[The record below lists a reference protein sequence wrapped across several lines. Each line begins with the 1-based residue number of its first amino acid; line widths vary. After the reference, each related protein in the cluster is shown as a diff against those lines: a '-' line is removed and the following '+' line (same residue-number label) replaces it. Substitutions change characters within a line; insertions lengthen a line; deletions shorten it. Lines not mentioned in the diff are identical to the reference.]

1 MPDER
6 RPSASSEK
14 RGVVGFGGDYY
25 RLLFDHAG
33 VSMVGTDA
41 RFDIRS
47 WNVAASRMFGADA
60 RRMVGTSLLT
70 VIPQEGR
77 EEAERALHAAVDDGI
92 TNQFEFCHRD
102 AQGGPRQIAVTVSPI
117 PNRAGAR
124 VGALACFRDITRRIQ
139 LAEEVAQHRKMAS
152 LGEMAGA
159 LAHHFNNILGG
170 IVTSVDFALAA
181 SDPGVRYR
189 VLQNAAQALT
199 RATRLVDSLL
209 AFAEGDRRYDDVAD
223 LFETVVRIADR
234 TESEL
239 AEQGIK
245 LQRELASVP
254 AMDVPRK
261 QLETVLLNLLH
272 NAEEA
277 MPDGG
282 TVTLGLEPADQGVR
296 LLVSDTGC
304 GIPDEELS
312 RIFEPFYSRPHP
324 EHRARRL
331 REGLGLAVVHGIVQ
345 DLGATITVQSEPDHG
360 TTFCI
365 RVPRTVSKTEG

>member
-1 MPDER
+1 MADER
-6 RPSASSEK
+6 RPSASSSK

-47 WNVAASRMFGADA
+47 WNVAATRMFGAA
-60 RRMVGTSLLT
+60 EGRMVGSSLLT

-77 EEAERALHAAVDDGI
+77 EEAERALRAAVDDGI
-92 TNQFEFCHRD
+92 TSQFEFCHRD
-102 AQGGPRQIAVTVSPI
+102 ERGSPRQFAVTVSPI

-124 VGALACFRDITRRIQ
+124 IGALAAFRDITRRIK

-209 AFAEGDRRYDDVAD
+209 AFAEGDRRYDDTAD
-223 LFETVVRIADR
+223 LSETVVRIADR
-234 TESEL
+234 TEREL
-239 AEQGIK
+239 AERGVK

-254 AMDVPRK
+254 AIQVPRK
-261 QLETVLLNLLH
+261 QLETVLLNLIH

-282 TVTLGLEPADQGVR
+282 TVTLGLEPDDPDAR

-324 EHRARRL
+324 DQQARRL

-345 DLGATITVQSEPDHG
+345 DLGGTITVQSEPNHG

-365 RVPRTVSKTEG
+365 RVPRTVSKS